1 MVGVISSEKKK
12 HPGWMS
18 INQFNLF
25 LKKKNIWMN
34 VNQSIHKG
42 NFFFRIIF
50 SCLSLLVSFLNII
63 KQTVLVICWFAE
75 DWFEYQEVWC
85 LRGNPAYRKLKFWR
99 AKHKCLTCITCVE
112 RWWLLIPC
120 MHAWNHSTIIR
131 INWFDFVIMLL
142 LVSNFCWRIIWVYSW
157 NFYP

>member
-42 NFFFRIIF
+42 NFFSEFF
-50 SCLSLLVSFLNII
+50 SCLSLLVSFLNMI

-75 DWFEYQEVWC
+75 DRFEYKEVWC
-85 LRGNPAYRKLKFWR
+85 LRETLLTVNWNFDVQNTNVWR
-99 AKHKCLTCITCVE
+99 ALHVLKGDGCLFHVCIHGIIQQSFVSID
-112 RWWLLIPC
+112 LIL
-120 MHAWNHSTIIR
+120 W
-131 INWFDFVIMLL
+131 
-142 LVSNFCWRIIWVYSW
+142 
-157 NFYP
+157 